1 VRLTPHFTM
10 VHDLHPGILSIV
22 VHSLLISW
30 FTQVGNGI
38 LRKRT
43 IAPPWAIVHRT
54 ILQSAQP
61 TEEANDRTSWGDR
74 SLPRQAHK
82 GARSSPA
89 RAHTNTQVRTFAHP
103 WAIVRLRGR
112 LSPMTY
118 LGHFSPFSPITFT
131 TMLHLVVLGWSINF
145 FQDMCFWIQ
154 VWGYDIPTSA
164 HSGILYPSP
173 HFSVLYIHWGQCMI
187 QVWGY
192 ERHIYTHLSCF

>member
-1 VRLTPHFTM
+1 VRLTPHFTR

-30 FTQVGNGI
+30 FTQVGKGI

-43 IAPPWAIVHRT
+43 IAPPWAIVRRT
-54 ILQSAQP
+54 LLQSAQP

-89 RAHTNTQVRTFAHP
+89 RARTNTQVRTFAHP
-103 WAIVRLRGR
+103 WAIVRPRGR
-112 LSPMTY
+112 LPPVTY
-118 LGHFSPFSPITFT
+118 LGHFSPFPHHFYNNVALDCSW
-131 TMLHLVVLGWSINF
+131 LEYQF
-145 FQDMCFWIQ
+145 FFRTCVFFFWIQ

-164 HSGILYPSP
+164 HSGTPTPFTSF
-173 HFSVLYIHWGQCMI
+173 FSSVHTLGTMYNSSLG
-187 QVWGY
+187 V
-192 ERHIYTHLSCF
+192 

>member
-1 VRLTPHFTM
+1 VPNL
-10 VHDLHPGILSIV
+10 
-22 VHSLLISW
+22 
-30 FTQVGNGI
+30 

-43 IAPPWAIVHRT
+43 IAPPGAIVHYLARRT
-54 ILQSAQP
+54 KAHVHPHLRPYQHSSANVRP
-61 TEEANDRTSWGDR
+61 PLGDR
-74 SLPRQAHK
+74 SPSRETVSHDLF
-82 GARSSPA
+82 RSLFP
-89 RAHTNTQVRTFAHP
+89 
-103 WAIVRLRGR
+103 L
-112 LSPMTY
+112 
-118 LGHFSPFSPITFT
+118 SPITFT
-131 TMLHLVVLGWSINF
+131 TMLHLIVLGWSINF